1 MHLRRIRHLPL
12 LNLLYKIFLK
22 SYEGAAGP
30 VEAEIHGY
38 PVKLNPGNNY
48 PFIVQ
53 DFPHFNAP
61 LVELVHQAFRGE
73 QRKLCFL
80 DIGAATGDTVLLLKQ
95 RCPDFVGNF
104 ICVEGDQE
112 FLSLLRSNLA
122 PFKDV
127 EIVDA
132 LLARH
137 RTPIPSLVKHHPG
150 TAAALGNELVEAI
163 PLDAVSAI
171 QKHKIDVLKVDVD
184 GMDGEVLSGSTSLL
198 KRDRPGVIFEWHPQ
212 LAQRMKN
219 DPLAAF
225 DALEACGYRDYL
237 WFNNIGTFSHF
248 SEQPSRGT
256 LLRHAEY
263 LIKVHSRADAHFDV
277 VALPPG
283 SKIDPVALAAM
294 EFARTT
300 RKS

>member
-1 MHLRRIRHLPL
+1 MMHLRRIRRLPL
-12 LNLLYKIFLK
+12 LNLLYKISLK
-22 SYEGAAGP
+22 NYEGAAGP
-30 VEAEIHGY
+30 VEAHIHGY

-53 DFPHFNAP
+53 DFPDFNAP
-61 LVELVHQAFRGE
+61 LVELVHQTFKGK
-73 QRKLCFL
+73 QTKLCFL

-95 RCPDFVGNF
+95 KCGDFVKKW
-104 ICVEGDQE
+104 ICIEGDRE
-112 FLSLLRSNLA
+112 FLSLLRGNMA
-122 PFKDV
+122 QFKDV
-127 EIVDA
+127 AIVDA

-137 RTPIPSLVKHHPG
+137 RTKIPSLVKPHRG
-150 TAAALGNELVEAI
+150 TAAALGSEFVDAV
-163 PLDAVSAI
+163 PLDSI
-171 QKHKIDVLKVDVD
+171 PTLQNERIDVLKIDVD
-184 GMDGEVLSGSTSLL
+184 GFDGEVLSGSTALL
-198 KRDRPGVIFEWHPQ
+198 KRDLPTVIFEWHPQ
-212 LAQRMKN
+212 LAQQMKH

-225 DALEACGYRDYL
+225 DTLKSCGYEHYL

-248 SEQPSRGT
+248 SERPNRET

-283 SKIDPVALAAM
+283 SKLDQVELAAM
-294 EFARTT
+294 EFARS